1 MPSRTRKV
9 STTSSLRVGLR
20 PRTTWLRGCRT
31 LSCARA
37 TSGSG
42 TAKAPSHRTS
52 TTVGTRS
59 GPSSPPVSVPSGA
72 EPVRRGPR
80 RSHRAT
86 DEGIHY
92 SRWFWPSFTIPAS
105 IWLAILFILPLYTV
119 ISIAFGTV
127 DPIFRGPLP
136 VYEPWW
142 WSGEQFGRV
151 LGDSVSFYRIV
162 YIHTFEYVVIASALC
177 LVLAYAVAYYVARY
191 GGKRKTILLALL
203 IAPFFISYLMRMLAW
218 INLLDT
224 EGYINKI
231 LTFLH
236 LVPHP
241 IDWLSGRPSTV
252 IMGLVYGYIPYMI
265 LPLYAFLD
273 RIDINLL
280 EAGRDL
286 GAGPARTFFRVT
298 LPLSR
303 PGILAALVIVSL
315 PMFGDY
321 YTNNLLSGSPKT
333 TMLGNLID
341 DALGSTGQGNK
352 AAAFVLILMVLVL
365 IPMLYYMRST
375 ARSLLTR

>member
-1 MPSRTRKV
+1 
-9 STTSSLRVGLR
+9 
-20 PRTTWLRGCRT
+20 
-31 LSCARA
+31 
-37 TSGSG
+37 
-42 TAKAPSHRTS
+42 
-52 TTVGTRS
+52 
-59 GPSSPPVSVPSGA
+59 
-72 EPVRRGPR
+72 
-80 RSHRAT
+80 
-86 DEGIHY
+86 
-92 SRWFWPSFTIPAS
+92 
-105 IWLAILFILPLYTV
+105 YTV

-127 DPIFRGPLP
+127 DQIFRNPLP

-142 WSGEQFGRV
+142 WSGEQFGKV
-151 LGDSVSFYRIV
+151 LDDSFGLYRHV

-177 LVLAYAVAYYVARY
+177 LVLAYTVAYYVARF
-191 GGKRKTILLALL
+191 GGRRKTLLLALL

-224 EGYINKI
+224 DGYVNKI

-236 LVPHP
+236 VVPQP

-252 IMGLVYGYIPYMI
+252 IMGLIYGYIPYMV

-273 RIDINLL
+273 RIDANLL

-321 YTNNLLSGSPKT
+321 YTNNLLSQSPRT

-341 DALGSTGQGNK
+341 EAYGSTGQGPR
-352 AAAFVLILMVLVL
+352 AAVFVIILMTLLL
-365 IPMLYYMRST
+365 IPMFYYLRST
-375 ARSLLTR
+375 ARSLETR

>member
-1 MPSRTRKV
+1 
-9 STTSSLRVGLR
+9 
-20 PRTTWLRGCRT
+20 
-31 LSCARA
+31 
-37 TSGSG
+37 
-42 TAKAPSHRTS
+42 
-52 TTVGTRS
+52 
-59 GPSSPPVSVPSGA
+59 VSVPSEA
-72 EPVRRGPR
+72 EPGRRRPR
-80 RSHRAT
+80 RSHRAA

-105 IWLAILFILPLYTV
+105 IWLAVLFILPLYTV

-142 WSGEQFGRV
+142 WSGKQFGRV
-151 LGDSVSFYRIV
+151 LDESFGLYRHV
-162 YIHTFEYVVIASALC
+162 YIHTLEYVVIASALS
-177 LVLAYAVAYYVARY
+177 LVLAYTVAYYVARY
-191 GGKRKTILLALL
+191 GGKRKTLLLALL

-224 EGYINKI
+224 EGYVNKI

-315 PMFGDY
+315 PMVGDY

-341 DALGSTGQGNK
+341 DSVGSTGQGNK

-375 ARSLLTR
+375 SRSLMTR

>member
-1 MPSRTRKV
+1 M
-9 STTSSLRVGLR
+9 
-20 PRTTWLRGCRT
+20 
-31 LSCARA
+31 
-37 TSGSG
+37 
-42 TAKAPSHRTS
+42 
-52 TTVGTRS
+52 S
-59 GPSSPPVSVPSGA
+59 GPSEAKPA
-72 EPVRRGPR
+72 RRRRR
-80 RSHRAT
+80 RSGGSAE
-86 DEGIHY
+86 EGVLY
-92 SRWFWPSFTIPAS
+92 PRWFWPSFTLPAS
-105 IWLAILFILPLYTV
+105 LWLAILFVLPLYTV

-127 DPIFRGPLP
+127 DQIFRNPLP

-142 WSGEQFGRV
+142 WSGEQFGKV
-151 LGDSVSFYRIV
+151 LDDSFGLYRHV

-177 LVLAYAVAYYVARY
+177 LVLAYTVAYYVARF
-191 GGKRKTILLALL
+191 GGRRKALLLALL

-224 EGYINKI
+224 DGYVNKI

-236 LVPHP
+236 VVPQP

-252 IMGLVYGYIPYMI
+252 IMGLIYGYIPYMV

-273 RIDINLL
+273 RIDANLL

-321 YTNNLLSGSPKT
+321 YTNNLLSQSPRT

-341 DALGSTGQGNK
+341 EAYGSTGQGPR
-352 AAAFVLILMVLVL
+352 AAVFVIILMTLLL
-365 IPMLYYMRST
+365 IPMFYYLRST
-375 ARSLLTR
+375 ARSLETR

>member
-1 MPSRTRKV
+1 MSV
-9 STTSSLRVGLR
+9 SSE
-20 PRTTWLRGCRT
+20 
-31 LSCARA
+31 A
-37 TSGSG
+37 
-42 TAKAPSHRTS
+42 AP
-52 TTVGTRS
+52 V
-59 GPSSPPVSVPSGA
+59 
-72 EPVRRGPR
+72 PR
-80 RSHRAT
+80 RRRRKTHAA
-86 DEGIHY
+86 DEERVHY
-92 SRWFWPSFTIPAS
+92 SRWFWPSFTIPAT

-142 WSGEQFGRV
+142 WSGNQFGRV
-151 LGDSVSFYRIV
+151 IDDSFSFYRPV
-162 YIHTFEYVVIASALC
+162 YVHTFEYVIVASAIC
-177 LVLAYAVAYYVARY
+177 LVLSYTVAYYVARF
-191 GGKRKTILLALL
+191 GGKRKALLLVLL

-224 EGYINKI
+224 QGYVNKI

-236 LVPHP
+236 ITPHP
-241 IDWLSGRPSTV
+241 IDWLGGRPSTV
-252 IMGLVYGYIPYMI
+252 IMGLVYGYVPYMV

-273 RIDINLL
+273 RIDPNLL

-333 TMLGNLID
+333 TMLGNLVD
-341 DALGSTGQGNK
+341 EAVNSTGQGNK
-352 AAAFVLILMVLVL
+352 AAAFVLILMLLVL

-375 ARSLLTR
+375 SKSLAVR

>member
-1 MPSRTRKV
+1 
-9 STTSSLRVGLR
+9 
-20 PRTTWLRGCRT
+20 
-31 LSCARA
+31 
-37 TSGSG
+37 
-42 TAKAPSHRTS
+42 
-52 TTVGTRS
+52 
-59 GPSSPPVSVPSGA
+59 VSVSSEA
-72 EPVRRGPR
+72 APVPR
-80 RSHRAT
+80 RRRRKTHAA
-86 DEGIHY
+86 DEERVHY
-92 SRWFWPSFTIPAS
+92 SRWFWPSFTIPAT

-142 WSGEQFGRV
+142 WSGNQFGRV
-151 LGDSVSFYRIV
+151 IDDSFSFYRPV
-162 YIHTFEYVVIASALC
+162 YVHTFEYVIVASAIC
-177 LVLAYAVAYYVARY
+177 LVLSYTVAYYVARF
-191 GGKRKTILLALL
+191 GGKRKALLLVLL

-224 EGYINKI
+224 QGYVNKI

-236 LVPHP
+236 ITPHP
-241 IDWLSGRPSTV
+241 IDWLGGRPSTV
-252 IMGLVYGYIPYMI
+252 IMGLVYGYVPYMV

-273 RIDINLL
+273 RIDPNLL

-333 TMLGNLID
+333 TMLGNLVD
-341 DALGSTGQGNK
+341 EAVNSTGQGNK
-352 AAAFVLILMVLVL
+352 AAAFVLILMLLVL

-375 ARSLLTR
+375 SKSLAVR

>member
-1 MPSRTRKV
+1 
-9 STTSSLRVGLR
+9 
-20 PRTTWLRGCRT
+20 
-31 LSCARA
+31 
-37 TSGSG
+37 
-42 TAKAPSHRTS
+42 
-52 TTVGTRS
+52 
-59 GPSSPPVSVPSGA
+59 VSVPSEPG
-72 EPVRRGPR
+72 PVRRR
-80 RSHRAT
+80 RRRGAPADG
-86 DEGIHY
+86 DERVHY
-92 SRWFWPSFTIPAS
+92 SRWFWPSFTIPAT

-142 WSGEQFGRV
+142 WSGEQFGKV
-151 LGDSVSFYRIV
+151 LNDSFGFYRIV
-162 YIHTFEYVVIASALC
+162 YVHTFEYVLLASAIC
-177 LVLAYAVAYYVARY
+177 LVLAYTVAYYVARY
-191 GGKRKTILLALL
+191 GGKRKTLLLL
-203 IAPFFISYLMRMLAW
+203 LLVAPFFISYLMRMLAW

-224 EGYINKI
+224 EGYVNKI
-231 LTFLH
+231 LTLLH
-236 LVPHP
+236 ITPHP
-241 IDWLSGRPSTV
+241 VDWLGGRPSTV

-273 RIDINLL
+273 RIDVNLL

-286 GAGPARTFFRVT
+286 GAGPARTFLRVT

-321 YTNNLLSGSPKT
+321 YTQNLLSGSPKT

-341 DALGSTGQGNK
+341 DAVGSTGQGPK
-352 AAAFVLILMVLVL
+352 AAVFVIILMVLVL

-375 ARSLLTR
+375 SRSLAVR